1 MQGVQA
7 HGLQLPG
14 AGMQAKAEQL
24 QEGIR
29 ILDARLRGVVLAR
42 QGELMAQ
49 ADRLREADGAMQAR
63 LLASLAAA
71 LNVPRGCGEMHPC
84 DCWGGPHHSRCRFKY
99 KPRLWPDA
107 PV

>member
-7 HGLQLPG
+7 HNTELPG
-14 AGMQAKAEQL
+14 AGTQAKAEQL

-42 QGELMAQ
+42 QSELMSQ
-49 ADRLREADGAMQAR
+49 ADRLCEADGAMQAR

-71 LNVPRGCGEMHPC
+71 LCI
-84 DCWGGPHHSRCRFKY
+84 
-99 KPRLWPDA
+99 
-107 PV
+107 